1 MGDDQPVVLLV
12 TYMGSTS
19 MFHDISPDANGA
31 ASNNLALL
39 LSAHLISSALDDG
52 AAGCDAAIWAAT
64 GFSDAPDRGVLDQ
77 LKAVFALATNAK
89 ATADAVGLPALGTG
103 LAGSPRRALPDG
115 GGTLPKVV
123 MLSSAGVTRPDWS
136 EEKKSALEGAAKI
149 PIVRLNPFGILGVKR
164 ESEETLRACG
174 EWTGVAA

>member
-52 AAGCDAAIWAAT
+52 ALDALHGRIAFWRCGGRQLRGADW
-64 GFSDAPDRGVLDQ
+64 DAQP
-77 LKAVFALATNAK
+77 
-89 ATADAVGLPALGTG
+89 
-103 LAGSPRRALPDG
+103 SWRRAWSMG
-115 GGTLPKVV
+115 G
-123 MLSSAGVTRPDWS
+123 A
-136 EEKKSALEGAAKI
+136 
-149 PIVRLNPFGILGVKR
+149 
-164 ESEETLRACG
+164 
-174 EWTGVAA
+174 